1 VTAHVARVVVTMLAL
16 AGCATG
22 QVAPAA
28 PPVRPGI
35 EVLLSDSAHL
45 VRGRRVGLVMNHT
58 AIDRGGTSDVRRLLA
73 AGVQL
78 VALFSPEHGV
88 RGAAAPG
95 ELVGSS
101 TDSATGLPIYS
112 LYGTIRTPTREML
125 GGIDVVLVDLQDVGA
140 RYFTYLSTALEV
152 MKAAGAMGLPVVVL
166 DRPNPIGGAVQGN
179 VLQPAF
185 RTFVGPLVV
194 PMRPG
199 LTLGELARLGREELG
214 LDVPLT
220 VVPAAGWRRSMPFE
234 DTRLPYVPASPN
246 LPTLESL
253 WHYPGL
259 CLFEGTNLSVGRGT
273 SMPFEVIAAP
283 WLDARTVL
291 RAVGEIDGVKLFPV
305 NGLTPRSPGDSKYAD
320 TALTGLRLR
329 VTDRRRYDPTATAL
343 RLLVAIRATHPA
355 EFRWIAAHFDR
366 LAGTDSLR
374 LDLEA
379 GRPVASVLDQW
390 AAQRQAWM
398 SRRQG
403 VLLYPE

>member
-1 VTAHVARVVVTMLAL
+1 VVVTMLAL

-28 PPVRPGI
+28 GPVRPGI
-35 EVLLSDSAHL
+35 EVLLADSAHL

-58 AIDRGGTSDVRRLLA
+58 AIDRAGMSDVRRLLA

-95 ELVGSS
+95 EAVASS

-112 LYGTIRTPTREML
+112 LYGTTRAPTREML
-125 GGIDVVLVDLQDVGA
+125 QGLDVVLVDLQDVGA
-140 RYFTYLSTALEV
+140 RYFTYISTALEV
-152 MKAAGAMGLPVVVL
+152 MKAAGAVGLPVVVL
-166 DRPNPIGGAVQGN
+166 DRPNPIGGAIQGN

-199 LTLGELARLGREELG
+199 LTFGELARLGREELG
-214 LDVPLT
+214 IDVSLA

-234 DTRLPYVPASPN
+234 ETGLPYVPASPN

-273 SMPFEVIAAP
+273 SMPFEVVAAP
-283 WLDARTVL
+283 WFNARMVL
-291 RAVGEIDGVKLFPV
+291 RALGEMQGVKLSAV
-305 NGLTPRSPGDSKYAD
+305 NGLTPIAPGDSKYAD
-320 TALTGLRLR
+320 TLLTGLRLQ
-329 VTDRRRYDPTATAL
+329 VTDRRRYDPTETAL
-343 RLLVAIRATHPA
+343 RLLAAIRATHPA
-355 EFRWIAAHFDR
+355 EFRWIPAHFDR

-374 LDLEA
+374 LGLEA
-379 GRPVASVLDQW
+379 GRPVASFLDQW
-390 AAQRQAWM
+390 RSQRQAWM
-398 SRRQG
+398 PRRQG
-403 VLLYPE
+403 VLLYPD

>member
-1 VTAHVARVVVTMLAL
+1 MGTMLAL
-16 AGCATG
+16 AGCAAG
-22 QVAPAA
+22 QVAPGAG
-28 PPVRPGI
+28 PVRPGI
-35 EVLLSDSAHL
+35 EVLLADSAHL
-45 VRGRRVGLVMNHT
+45 VRGRRVGLVLNHT
-58 AIDRGGTSDVRRLLA
+58 AIDRAGTSDARRLLA

-95 ELVGSS
+95 EAVASS

-112 LYGTIRTPTREML
+112 LYGTTRTPTREML
-125 GGIDVVLVDLQDVGA
+125 QGLDVVLVDLQDVGA
-140 RYFTYLSTALEV
+140 RYFTYISTALEV
-152 MKAAGAMGLPVVVL
+152 MQAAGAMGLPVVVL

-199 LTLGELARLGREELG
+199 LTFGELARLGREQLG
-214 LDVPLT
+214 LDVSLT

-234 DTRLPYVPASPN
+234 ETGLSYVPASPN

-273 SMPFEVIAAP
+273 SMPFEVVAAP
-283 WLDARTVL
+283 WFDARQVL
-291 RAVGEIDGVKLFPV
+291 RVVGEVTGAKLLPV
-305 NGLTPRSPGDSKYAD
+305 NGLTPRAPGDSKYAD
-320 TALTGLRLR
+320 TLLTGLRLQ
-329 VTDRRRYDPTATAL
+329 VTDRRRYDPTEAAL
-343 RLLVAIRATHPA
+343 RLLAAIRATHPA
-355 EFRWIAAHFDR
+355 EFRWIPAHFDR

-374 LDLEA
+374 LGLEA
-379 GRPVASVLDQW
+379 GRPVTAFLDQW
-390 AAQRQAWM
+390 RTERRAWMPRRQA
-398 SRRQG
+398 

>member
-1 VTAHVARVVVTMLAL
+1 VVVTMLAL

-28 PPVRPGI
+28 GPVRPGI
-35 EVLLSDSAHL
+35 EVLLADSAHL

-58 AIDRGGTSDVRRLLA
+58 AIDRAGTSDVRRLLA

-95 ELVGSS
+95 EAVASS
-101 TDSATGLPIYS
+101 TDSATALPIYS
-112 LYGTIRTPTREML
+112 LYGATRTPTREML
-125 GGIDVVLVDLQDVGA
+125 QGLDVVLVDLQDVGA

-152 MKAAGAMGLPVVVL
+152 MQAAGAMGLPVVVL
-166 DRPNPIGGAVQGN
+166 DRPNPIGGAIQGN

-185 RTFVGPLVV
+185 RTFVGPLVM

-199 LTLGELARLGREELG
+199 LSFGELARLGREDLG
-214 LDVPLT
+214 LDVSLT

-234 DTRLPYVPASPN
+234 ETGLPYVPASPN

-273 SMPFEVIAAP
+273 SMPFEIVAAP
-283 WLDARTVL
+283 WLDARRVL
-291 RAVGEIDGVKLFPV
+291 RAVGEVDGVKLFLV
-305 NGLTPRSPGDSKYAD
+305 NGLKPTAPGDSKYAD
-320 TALTGLRLR
+320 TVLTGLRLQ
-329 VTDRRRYDPTATAL
+329 VVDRRRYDPTATAL
-343 RLLVAIRATHPA
+343 RLLVAIRAAHPA
-355 EFRWIAAHFDR
+355 EFRWIPAHFDR

-374 LDLEA
+374 LGLES
-379 GRPVASVLDQW
+379 GRPVAAFLDQW
-390 AAQRQAWM
+390 RMQRQAWM
-398 SRRQG
+398 GRRQG

>member
-1 VTAHVARVVVTMLAL
+1 MTGHVTRVVVTMLAL

-112 LYGTIRTPTREML
+112 LYGATRAPTREML
-125 GGIDVVLVDLQDVGA
+125 AGLDVVLVDLQDVGA

-199 LTLGELARLGREELG
+199 LTLG
-214 LDVPLT
+214 
-220 VVPAAGWRRSMPFE
+220 
-234 DTRLPYVPASPN
+234 
-246 LPTLESL
+246 
-253 WHYPGL
+253 
-259 CLFEGTNLSVGRGT
+259 
-273 SMPFEVIAAP
+273 
-283 WLDARTVL
+283 
-291 RAVGEIDGVKLFPV
+291 
-305 NGLTPRSPGDSKYAD
+305 
-320 TALTGLRLR
+320 
-329 VTDRRRYDPTATAL
+329 
-343 RLLVAIRATHPA
+343 
-355 EFRWIAAHFDR
+355 
-366 LAGTDSLR
+366 
-374 LDLEA
+374 
-379 GRPVASVLDQW
+379 GRP
-390 AAQRQAWM
+390 
-398 SRRQG
+398 G
-403 VLLYPE
+403 